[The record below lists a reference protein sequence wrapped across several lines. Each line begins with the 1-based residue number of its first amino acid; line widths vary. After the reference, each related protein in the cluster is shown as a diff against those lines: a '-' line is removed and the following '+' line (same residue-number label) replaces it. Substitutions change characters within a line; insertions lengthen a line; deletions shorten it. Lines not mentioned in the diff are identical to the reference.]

1 MALLASQITLINR
14 LIADTTITSE
24 EGVDLLST
32 SNKFS
37 DAQIAFIEG
46 LGLSQADED
55 LLLQETRITQN
66 QLEQELESAKE
77 AVRSGNYNEARK
89 QILLAEMTLSGMS
102 NYELGNRK
110 VEYRDSLSGIKKSIN
125 EFEKKTNTDSLK
137 NRRVVARHVRE

>member
-1 MALLASQITLINR
+1 M
-14 LIADTTITSE
+14 
-24 EGVDLLST
+24 
-32 SNKFS
+32 
-37 DAQIAFIEG
+37 
-46 LGLSQADED
+46 SQADED

>member
-14 LIADTTITSE
+14 LIADTTITDA

-37 DAQIAFIEG
+37 DAQIAFIQG

-110 VEYRDSLSGIKKSIN
+110 VEYRDNLSSIKKSIN

>member
-14 LIADTTITSE
+14 LIADTTITDA

-37 DAQIAFIEG
+37 DAQIAFIQG

-110 VEYRDSLSGIKKSIN
+110 VEYRDSLSDIKKSIN

>member
-14 LIADTTITSE
+14 LIADTTITDA

-37 DAQIAFIEG
+37 DAQIAFIQG

>member
-14 LIADTTITSE
+14 LIADTTITDA

-37 DAQIAFIEG
+37 DAQIAFIQG

-110 VEYRDSLSGIKKSIN
+110 VEYRDSLSEIKKSIN

>member
-14 LIADTTITSE
+14 LIVDTTITSE